1 MTTIFKICFKDS
13 IHEEVDERDRLYCR
27 DALLYQPNFLQVSFL
42 YKFRNKQ
49 AQAWSQTPFVP
60 SKGLNM
66 EMKLVSVFVT
76 FSFHRSLSAS
86 WSNYKGVSEFF
97 SWDTTN
103 ERTFFRKNVKHE
115 RLHEGVSQW
124 LNCCILSNL
133 PMMSTVY
140 IGLHNNILQSWSHS
154 L

>member
-1 MTTIFKICFKDS
+1 MDKKYEIFPIIEGLYMTWFTVEFVFRFLSSPSKVSIKNTIIKLTIFKICFKDS

-49 AQAWSQTPFVP
+49 AQALSQTPFVP

-66 EMKLVSVFVT
+66 EMKLVSDSVT

-86 WSNYKGVSEFF
+86 
-97 SWDTTN
+97 
-103 ERTFFRKNVKHE
+103 
-115 RLHEGVSQW
+115 
-124 LNCCILSNL
+124 
-133 PMMSTVY
+133 
-140 IGLHNNILQSWSHS
+140 
-154 L
+154 